1 MKYERVEIN
10 AGTLTD
16 ILPDGLK
23 VYKRPELPKIEFKA
37 NKVTYK
43 ATDLRCLNETA
54 VNCFIQILTEVCNN
68 PDCRS
73 VGFDVSEVEQDKIDL
88 IGDIVTG
95 IDYSYHKGGR
105 NGYSGSSCFLTSGTE
120 YHETDEG
127 ATLTFTII
135 QDHARAIYEY
145 AKGKS
150 QINYFEAIIAV
161 HEATFQDL
169 LEAITNQV

>member
-16 ILPDGLK
+16 ILPDGCK
-23 VYKRPELPKIEFKA
+23 VYRRPELPKIEFKA

-54 VNCFIQILTEVCNN
+54 VDCFIRILTEVCNN
-68 PDCRS
+68 PDCEGVS
-73 VGFDVSEVEQDKIDL
+73 FDVSGIEQDKIDL
-88 IGDIVTG
+88 ISDIVTG
-95 IDYSYHKGGR
+95 IDFSYHKGGR

-120 YHETDEG
+120 YHESEEG
-127 ATLTFTII
+127 EILTFTLI

-150 QINYFEAIIAV
+150 EINYFEAIIAV
-161 HEATFQDL
+161 HNATFQDI
-169 LEAITNQV
+169 LEVIT